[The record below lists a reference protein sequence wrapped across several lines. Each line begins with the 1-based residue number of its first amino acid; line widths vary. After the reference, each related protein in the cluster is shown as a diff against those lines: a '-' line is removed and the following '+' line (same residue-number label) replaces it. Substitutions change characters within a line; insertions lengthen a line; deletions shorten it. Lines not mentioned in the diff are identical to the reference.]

1 MFVSETVA
9 HAEIGLLHICANIE
23 RYSSIELVLQT
34 WGRQHGIEHPLG
46 RHFPANSGSGN
57 DRILSFDIDTNTED
71 DLQIGA
77 VNVGAA
83 DYERKIEIVRQM
95 TEPCIVNARLGFDS
109 DQDRIR
115 QLRV

>member
-1 MFVSETVA
+1 MFVSETVG

-83 DYERKIEIVRQM
+83 DNKRKIEIVGQM
-95 TEPCIVNARLGFDS
+95 AESRIIHTRLRLDS
-109 DQDRIR
+109 DQD
-115 QLRV
+115 